1 MLFKRNK
8 GFIIIKECILIFFLV
23 STICSNIL
31 LATSSISNAEEVAN
45 YVVEQLSYEKD
56 ELLIYVWGPLSK
68 GEEVYSVKEHIITT
82 PEKGYIIFIDL
93 YPRSNLHQVQYVFL
107 SERTYKVTVID
118 AFAPPN
124 NFNDY
129 QMIETKIGEIFKSA
143 RNRRAPIPDI
153 KKPGFVQYL
162 NDPRWAVLMNGGYNA
177 GNNHVRYWN
186 DLSNIYITLN
196 HVYGYPDEQI
206 IVLCSDGLD
215 PTPDQSNGQNSDP
228 DLDGD
233 GDDDIMYS
241 CILSNID
248 MVFGDLANNLT
259 EENELFVFTTD
270 HGSSE
275 GGWDSVQNL
284 WNMEELSDDHFAE
297 LLENLSVCEIV
308 CTFEPCFSG
317 GFLDDVVVPPGPI
330 VASSACRHDE
340 YSWAMSNLQYDEYV
354 FHWTAAVKG
363 EDAYGSPVD
372 ADLNGDGYIT
382 MDEAYKYAVE
392 MDEAD
397 ENPQYG
403 DYPEG
408 CGSEISLDVGNLP
421 PEIPQ
426 KPSGES
432 EGITKLEYT
441 FYSSTIDPEGEQI
454 FYLFNWGDNTTTGW
468 LGPYESGD
476 TVNAIHAWI
485 EEGDYEILVKA
496 KDINGSESGWSDPHS
511 IHILKAPYVRLH
523 KISGR
528 FFKVNALIKNLGE
541 VEATN
546 VEWSLDINGGTIL
559 FGRESNGVI
568 TSIPPYS
575 EVTIESKPIIGFGKV
590 TVTAQA
596 SIPENTGK
604 KINTGFVYLF
614 YIKVNPSGT

>member
-23 STICSNIL
+23 STTCSNIL

-259 EENELFVFTTD
+259 
-270 HGSSE
+270 
-275 GGWDSVQNL
+275 
-284 WNMEELSDDHFAE
+284 
-297 LLENLSVCEIV
+297 
-308 CTFEPCFSG
+308 
-317 GFLDDVVVPPGPI
+317 
-330 VASSACRHDE
+330 
-340 YSWAMSNLQYDEYV
+340 
-354 FHWTAAVKG
+354 
-363 EDAYGSPVD
+363 
-372 ADLNGDGYIT
+372 
-382 MDEAYKYAVE
+382 
-392 MDEAD
+392 
-397 ENPQYG
+397 
-403 DYPEG
+403 
-408 CGSEISLDVGNLP
+408 
-421 PEIPQ
+421 
-426 KPSGES
+426 
-432 EGITKLEYT
+432 
-441 FYSSTIDPEGEQI
+441 
-454 FYLFNWGDNTTTGW
+454 
-468 LGPYESGD
+468 
-476 TVNAIHAWI
+476 
-485 EEGDYEILVKA
+485 
-496 KDINGSESGWSDPHS
+496 
-511 IHILKAPYVRLH
+511 
-523 KISGR
+523 
-528 FFKVNALIKNLGE
+528 
-541 VEATN
+541 
-546 VEWSLDINGGTIL
+546 
-559 FGRESNGVI
+559 
-568 TSIPPYS
+568 
-575 EVTIESKPIIGFGKV
+575 II
-590 TVTAQA
+590 
-596 SIPENTGK
+596 
-604 KINTGFVYLF
+604 
-614 YIKVNPSGT
+614 